1 MKIFMRLEINKMSK
15 LDWNN
20 IVEARS
26 HLLIK
31 GGFKE
36 GCSIFNNGISL
47 FCFRF
52 FLKNWNIVVNK
63 NLDLRKKLY
72 FLLQNKTDI
81 DVLLKMYFKLNYERC
96 IFGILFGVDEKRL
109 KTIKIGKTALDIV
122 DRIGCKD
129 KIDKRLWVIAALMV
143 LSKKEEFKKEEYV
156 FVDDIDKDTNIPT
169 EILF

>member
-1 MKIFMRLEINKMSK
+1 MQLEINRVNKS
-15 LDWNN
+15 DWNN
-20 IVEARS
+20 IVEVRS

-31 GGFKE
+31 SGFTE
-36 GCSIFNNGISL
+36 GYPIFNKGISL

-63 NLDLRKKLY
+63 NLDLRKKLD

-109 KTIKIGKTALDIV
+109 KTIKIGKAALDIV

-129 KIDKRLWVIAALMV
+129 RIDKRLWVIATLMV
-143 LSKKEEFKKEEYV
+143 LSKKEEFRKEEYV
-156 FVDDIDKDTNIPT
+156 FVDDVDKDTNIPT